1 MVLANSVIYLNG
13 RSWQRCETVEQTLHE
28 LRRGSDSDH
37 TFGWIDLSR
46 PDGDELTT
54 LGTEFELH
62 HLALEDARLAHQRPK
77 LDRYGE
83 TLFMVLR
90 SALYQEDSEN
100 VALGEM
106 HAFIG
111 SDFVITSRQS
121 DRPDLDAVRD
131 RLENQPELLAHGP
144 PAVLYALVDRVVDD
158 FLPVEHGLQHDL
170 DEIETEVFGG
180 ESTVSKRIYRLSR
193 EVIEF
198 QRATGPIMEVL
209 DGMEQAF
216 HELRDGVELKR
227 HLRDVRDHA
236 ADVAERVE
244 SHRQLLANILLVNS
258 SLHSQRQNEQATR
271 LTETSL
277 RQNEQMKRISS
288 WAAILFTPTLVGTV
302 YGMNFTHMPE
312 LDWPLGYPMALLLML
327 LVAVSLYAVFRRRD
341 WL

>member
-1 MVLANSVIYLNG
+1 MVLADSAIYVDG
-13 RSWQRCETVEQTLHE
+13 RPRRRCGAIEETLRE
-28 LRRGSDSDH
+28 LRNTSDSGR

-46 PDGDELTT
+46 PDGSELER
-54 LGTEFELH
+54 LGAEFELH
-62 HLALEDARLAHQRPK
+62 QLALEDARLAHQRPK
-77 LDRYGE
+77 LDRYGG

-90 SALYQEDSEN
+90 SALYQEDTEN
-100 VALGEM
+100 VTLGEV

-111 SDFVITSRQS
+111 SDFVVTARQS
-121 DRPDLDAVRD
+121 GQPDLDAVRR
-131 RLENQPELLAHGP
+131 RLEDQPELLKHGP

-158 FLPVEHGLQHDL
+158 FQPVERELQNDL

-180 ESTVSKRIYRLSR
+180 EPTVSKRIYRLSR

-198 QRATGPIMEVL
+198 QRATRPITDVL
-209 DGMEQAF
+209 DGLEEAF
-216 HELRDGVELKR
+216 QQLRDGVELNR

-236 ADVAERVE
+236 ADVVERVE

-277 RQNEQMKRISS
+277 RQNEDMKRISS

-312 LDWPLGYPMALLLML
+312 LDWPLGYPLSLVLML
-327 LVAVSLYAVFRRRD
+327 LVAVALYAAFRRRD